1 MGTEKKTKKGSKVIL
16 IVIAVVFGFLLVSG
30 SVFAGYY
37 FATKNAATMV
47 TQGNKTSEKES
58 ENGEEVTLELDE
70 FLVNLADEGK
80 PRYLKLKIFIGYNT
94 NEDFAKELEVKKPII
109 RDTFNNVLRTKK
121 TNDIIPSG
129 EEALKKALL
138 DKVNELLKSGKVTNV
153 YFSEILVQ

>member
-1 MGTEKKTKKGSKVIL
+1 MGAEKKTKKGSKIIL
-16 IVIAVVFGFLLVSG
+16 IFIAVVFGFLLVSG

-47 TQGNKTSEKES
+47 TQVNKATEKDKEASE
-58 ENGEEVTLELDE
+58 GTTLELGE

-80 PRYLKLKIFIGYNT
+80 PRYLKLKIFVGYNV
-94 NEDFAKELEVKKPII
+94 NEEFAKELEVKKPII

-121 TNDIIPSG
+121 TTDIIPSG
-129 EEALKKALL
+129 EEALKKELL
-138 DKVNELLKSGKVTNV
+138 AKVNELLKSGKVTNV